1 MSQCYAIVGTETV
14 VGYTYAVSG
23 AQQSG
28 PWGW

>member
-23 AQQSG
+23 PAAERPLG
-28 PWGW
+28 M